1 MKIWLS
7 LQISIV
13 LICTLA
19 LCSAAASSW
28 IDGASIPSPD
38 IFKYMSV
45 LLPSSVYSGT
55 SPWPLPIIFNRNCSS
70 SASVC
75 CGSIVTK
82 IWIQIKPL
90 KNSLSNSHQ
99 YWLSNS
105 PSMSLSNSMKYSL
118 INSHSISLSNSLSH
132 SPSNLLSHSP
142 SNSLSH
148 SLSISQSQNAI
159 FYNIL

>member
-13 LICTLA
+13 VICTLP

-28 IDGASIPSPD
+28 IDGGSIPSPD
-38 IFKYMSV
+38 IFKYMSL
-45 LLPSSVYSGT
+45 LLPSSACSGT
-55 SPWPLPIIFNRNCSS
+55 SPWPSAIIFNRKCLS

-75 CGSIVTK
+75 RESIVTK